1 MAVLL
6 TRADYIG
13 PRAERSIWV
22 RDLSSRLRRRYAE
35 RMSADAGRHIAELF
49 AVPLNEFT
57 RARNAKAA
65 QLKAAGHGAEAQ
77 ALRRLGRPTVS
88 LWAANQLARLVP
100 KQVGRFI
107 DLVQEVRRKQL
118 TDPRAAA
125 EAMQAQRTE
134 LTALTNRAAEAMTK
148 AGYRAAPAALRRIS
162 DTVLGAAVDR
172 RLSEDLR
179 HGRLTAEVPA
189 PGFEVLAGGISRSEL
204 RVLRGGRAQQ
214 RENEL
219 AAARLAREAAERERL
234 AQAEASRRDALQR
247 AEAAERA
254 DREVHDLEQQLAEAR
269 RRRMAA
275 QREAAAAAKRAQR
288 PSGR

>member
-1 MAVLL
+1 
-6 TRADYIG
+6 
-13 PRAERSIWV
+13 
-22 RDLSSRLRRRYAE
+22 
-35 RMSADAGRHIAELF
+35 MSADADQHIAELF

-77 ALRRLGRPTVS
+77 AIRRLGRPTVS

-100 KQVGRFI
+100 KQVSRFI
-107 DLVQEVRRKQL
+107 DLVQEARRKQL
-118 TDPRAAA
+118 ADPRAAA
-125 EAMQAQRTE
+125 ETMQAPRTE
-134 LTALTNRAAEAMTK
+134 LTTLTNRAAEAVTK
-148 AGYRAAPAALRRIS
+148 AGYRTSAAALRRIS

-179 HGRLTAEVPA
+179 HGRLTAELPA
-189 PGFEVLAGGISRSEL
+189 QGFEVLAGGISRNEL

-214 RENEL
+214 REDER
-219 AAARLAREAAERERL
+219 AAARQAREAAERERL
-234 AQAEASRRDALQR
+234 AQETEASRRNARQR

-254 DREVHDLEQQLAEAR
+254 DREVHDLELQLAEAR
-269 RRRMAA
+269 RRRLAA
-275 QREAAAAAKRAQR
+275 QREAAAAAKRDRR